1 MVAVFPHPVARELE
15 NPSGFSLI
23 SQGSEEGG
31 AEGDAGEG
39 TTKRAIES
47 LEGKG
52 RKDPN
57 PRG

>member
-1 MVAVFPHPVARELE
+1 MFSHPVARELE
-15 NPSGFSLI
+15 NPREFCLM

-47 LEGKG
+47 LVGKG

>member
-1 MVAVFPHPVARELE
+1 MFSHPVARELE
-15 NPSGFSLI
+15 NPGEFSLM

-39 TTKRAIES
+39 TTKQTIES